1 MAQDIGLL
9 LRGLGAAFS
18 NQVPQFRQQMAQE
31 QETRMRQQEYE
42 AQQDLRG
49 RQIAGEQYDMAEKI
63 RIAGGQDAFAL
74 TNLLDP
80 KNMNLEAAMG
90 LVEDRLGS
98 IELAEKHG
106 IRMQGDPTRAIH
118 ADMQKALLGDTAAL
132 QRARNVAGVYTAQAV
147 ARGDIK
153 LPEVQGPLSTV
164 GKIEADFK
172 ANRITQAQRD
182 QAMLAAS
189 RGGTSVNVNA
199 SAPTPPAGYQNI
211 FDESGRLAE
220 QRPIQGSPAATAQ
233 ATREEQQQRYG
244 DVVIEDIDRYKNLIV
259 NQGLL
264 TPVTGI
270 SGAIAQAIP
279 GTPAADARAL
289 EQTIGANIQFD
300 RLQAMRE
307 ASPTGGALG
316 SITEKELS
324 DLRATL
330 GSIGRSQSDAQ
341 LIQNLTRLENM
352 YSEIKR
358 KADAY
363 PGGTAMPSVTPSING
378 SQGTQNSDPLGL
390 RRGQ

>member
-9 LRGLGAAFS
+9 LRGLGAAVS
-18 NQVPQFRQQMAQE
+18 NQVPQFRQQMVTDQE
-31 QETRMRQQEYE
+31 NQMRQQEFQAQQEQRMREAEMQNMEMMQARQQAAFQDAEAAIRLAAAGNYE
-42 AQQDLRG
+42 AI
-49 RQIAGEQYDMAEKI
+49 IALAEDRMQLDQRLGGPMKGDQTPMLANMA
-63 RIAGGQDAFAL
+63 RR
-74 TNLLDP
+74 
-80 KNMNLEAAMG
+80 AAMG
-90 LVEDRLGS
+90 DAQAANQLNL
-98 IELAEKHG
+98 
-106 IRMQGDPTRAIH
+106 Q
-118 ADMQKALLGDTAAL
+118 LLGVVEQGRSRGVL
-132 QRARNVAGVYTAQAV
+132 QM
-147 ARGDIK
+147 
-153 LPEVQGPLSTV
+153 PEVAKPLSTV
-164 GKIEADFK
+164 GKIQADFN
-172 ANRITQAQRD
+172 AGRITAEQRD
-182 QAMLAAS
+182 VAMQAAS
-189 RGGTSVNVNA
+189 RSGTSVNVNA
-199 SAPTPPAGYQNI
+199 AAPTPPAGYQNI
-211 FDESGRLAE
+211 FDESGRLVE
-220 QRPIQGSPAATAQ
+220 QRAIQGSPAATAQ
-233 ATREEQQQRYG
+233 ATREEQQQLYG
-244 DVVIEDIDRYKNLIV
+244 DVVIEDIGRYKNLIE

-264 TPVTGI
+264 TPVTGV

-341 LIQNLTRLENM
+341 LIQNLNRLEKI

-363 PGGTAMPSVTPSING
+363 PGATPMPSVTPSASG

-390 RRGQ
+390 RRG

>member
-9 LRGLGAAFS
+9 LRGLGAAVS

-31 QETRMRQQEYE
+31 QEAEMRQQEFQAQQQQRMRQGEMQNMEMMQARQQATFQDADAAIRLAAAGNYE
-42 AQQDLRG
+42 AI
-49 RQIAGEQYDMAEKI
+49 IALGEDRMRLDERLGGPLKGDTTPMLVNMA
-63 RIAGGQDAFAL
+63 RR
-74 TNLLDP
+74 
-80 KNMNLEAAMG
+80 AAMG
-90 LVEDRLGS
+90 DAQAASQLNL
-98 IELAEKHG
+98 
-106 IRMQGDPTRAIH
+106 Q
-118 ADMQKALLGDTAAL
+118 LLGTVE
-132 QRARNVAGVYTAQAV
+132 QGRSRGVL
-147 ARGDIK
+147 K
-153 LPEVQGPLSTV
+153 MPEVQLPLSTV

-172 ANRITQAQRD
+172 ANRITEAQRD

-189 RGGTSVNVNA
+189 RGGTSVSVNA
-199 SAPTPPAGYQNI
+199 SAPTPPTGYQNI
-211 FDESGRLAE
+211 FDESGRLVE

-244 DVVIEDIDRYKNLIV
+244 DIVIEDIDRYKNLIV

-390 RRGQ
+390 RRG

>member
-1 MAQDIGLL
+1 
-9 LRGLGAAFS
+9 
-18 NQVPQFRQQMAQE
+18 MAQE
-31 QETRMRQQEYE
+31 QEAQMRQQEFQAQQEQRMRQGEMQNMEMMQARQQATFQDAEAAIRLAAAGNYE
-42 AQQDLRG
+42 AI
-49 RQIAGEQYDMAEKI
+49 IALG
-63 RIAGGQDAFAL
+63 
-74 TNLLDP
+74 
-80 KNMNLEAAMG
+80 
-90 LVEDRLGS
+90 EDRMRLDERLGGP
-98 IELAEKHG
+98 LK
-106 IRMQGDPTRAIH
+106 GDTTPMLVNMARRA
-118 ADMQKALLGDTAAL
+118 AVGDTQAANQLNLQLLGTVEQGRSRGVL
-132 QRARNVAGVYTAQAV
+132 QM
-147 ARGDIK
+147 
-153 LPEVQGPLSTV
+153 PEVQTPLSTV

-172 ANRITQAQRD
+172 AGRITEAQRD

-199 SAPTPPAGYQNI
+199 AAPTPPTGYQNI
-211 FDESGRLAE
+211 FDESGRLVE

-244 DVVIEDIDRYKNLIV
+244 DIVIEDINRYKNLIV

-341 LIQNLTRLENM
+341 LIQNLTRLENI

-390 RRGQ
+390 RRG